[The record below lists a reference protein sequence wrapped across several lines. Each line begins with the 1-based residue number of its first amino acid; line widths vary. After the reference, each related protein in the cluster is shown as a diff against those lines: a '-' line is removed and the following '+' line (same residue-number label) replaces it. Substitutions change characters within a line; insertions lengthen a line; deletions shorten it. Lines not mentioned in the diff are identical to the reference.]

1 MIGIPFLFK
10 VLIAMMYVYDYS
22 GFAGKLMFLCYT
34 VFSIDIIIIV
44 LCLKDSFVHYKLAA
58 AL

>member
-1 MIGIPFLFK
+1 
-10 VLIAMMYVYDYS
+10 MMYVYEYS

>member
-1 MIGIPFLFK
+1 
-10 VLIAMMYVYDYS
+10 MMYVYEYS
-22 GFAGKLMFLCYT
+22 GFAGKLMFLSYT